1 MTDIAYFFGTFNPIH
16 NGHISI
22 ARYVLEN
29 EYADKV
35 VFVVSPMSPFKRN
48 SHLLQDDERLK
59 MVKIA
64 TEKFP
69 EMEASD
75 VEFHMPVPSFSY
87 DTLLHLEKQNPN
99 QNKIILLGSDQL
111 EGFEKWKNYRYIVDN
126 YLILMYP
133 RMGFEHPDLSDFP
146 QIHLIDAP
154 LLDVSSTKIRQ
165 RIAQHLPIS
174 EFVDSKVE
182 DWITQHGYYL

>member
-64 TEKFP
+64 IEKFP

-99 QNKIILLGSDQL
+99 QNTIILLGSDQL

-133 RMGFEHPDLSDFP
+133 RMGFQHPNLSGFP

>member
-16 NGHISI
+16 NGHIAI

-48 SHLLQDDERLK
+48 SLLLNDDQRLK

-87 DTLLHLEKQNPN
+87 DTLLLLEKQDPN

-111 EGFEKWKNYRYIVDN
+111 EGFKKWKNYRYIVDN
-126 YLILMYP
+126 YLIIMYP
-133 RMGFEHPDLSDFP
+133 RMGFQHPDLSDFP
-146 QIHLIDAP
+146 QIQLVDAP
-154 LLDVSSTKIRQ
+154 VLDVSSTKIRQ
-165 RIAQHLPIS
+165 RIAEQLPIS

-182 DWITQHGYYL
+182 EWIKQHGYYL